1 MCRLRVVVA
10 AALLAS
16 AASGTY
22 VCWDD
27 QGSHMG
33 FTDGVVGDVL
43 VDGHDTPFTC
53 THVDATH
60 THSAGAEDDPVER
73 RPNLYICSDGTG
85 DQVWCGVMPGF
96 AVMAT

>member
-1 MCRLRVVVA
+1 VVA

-27 QGSHMG
+27 QGSAIG

-43 VDGHDTPFTC
+43 VDEH
-53 THVDATH
+53 A
-60 THSAGAEDDPVER
+60 
-73 RPNLYICSDGTG
+73 
-85 DQVWCGVMPGF
+85 
-96 AVMAT
+96 